1 MMRRKHPP
9 ENGGVGERLIA
20 GTVTLLQKQS
30 GVVAIEFAVVGS
42 VFLLMVLFVMSLG
55 LQQFTQST
63 MDAATQIAARQ
74 IQIGTLRG
82 TSSDVTSLICKRLSS
97 VAPNCTG
104 TLQVYAFSGSSF
116 TPMARVSSPST
127 GLSSQQF
134 SPGGSSSYVLLQVA
148 YLTSPMVPFPGYKN
162 SYLISSV
169 AFQNEP

>member
-1 MMRRKHPP
+1 MRRNH
-9 ENGGVGERLIA
+9 RLGNIGMGKRLVA
-20 GTVTLLQKQS
+20 GAITLLREQG

-42 VFLLMVLFVMSLG
+42 IFLLLVLFVMSLG

-63 MDAATQIAARQ
+63 MDAATQMAARQ

-82 TSSDVTSLICKRLSS
+82 KSSDVTSLICKLLSS
-97 VAPNCTG
+97 VAPNCTS

-127 GLSSQQF
+127 GLSSTDF
-134 SPGGSSSYVLLQVA
+134 SPGTSSSYVLLQVA
-148 YLTSPMVPFPGYKN
+148 YLIKPIVPFPGYTN